1 MAIRIEVC
9 QTNLAKHAS
18 TAKVFDRLQSEF
30 PNMEFN
36 IEYIEMKCGGICG
49 ICKNTPY
56 ALVSKKFITGI
67 SADNF
72 YENLKKYLLGLLAEN
87 PVPR

>member
-1 MAIRIEVC
+1 MAVRIEVC

-18 TAKVFDRLQSEF
+18 TAAIFSRVKKEF
-30 PNMEFN
+30 PHVEFD

-67 SADNF
+67 SPDHF
-72 YENLKKYLLGLLAEN
+72 YQNLKTYLLGLLAED
-87 PVPR
+87 PVA